1 MTVYVEIVF
10 LNNFFIDLLLCI
22 STIFSRRRKLR
33 KLRIIASAIIGAVV
47 SVAYAFMPAVFK
59 VLTKVLL
66 APILT
71 ITFDKYKSVKDY
83 IMSLGLFVI
92 FTFVL
97 GGSVYGLCHMAGIDL
112 RGYAVLGV
120 LAFAIVFLEGVL
132 WFVVVKKP
140 NSNKTYYDVAVTY
153 KGKVLWLKGFYD
165 SGNTLTDSFSGFPVV
180 LLGNSA
186 VKMLQEFGELSY
198 EGFVEVKSING
209 ESSMPIISLDEVRC
223 GQMSYNCFGAIT
235 GQDVKDCD
243 LILQNTLVYK

>member
-59 VLTKVLL
+59 ALTKVLL

-92 FTFVL
+92 FTFVSSTL
-97 GGSVYGLCHMAGIDL
+97 IL
-112 RGYAVLGV
+112 
-120 LAFAIVFLEGVL
+120 VFKLFL
-132 WFVVVKKP
+132 K
-140 NSNKTYYDVAVTY
+140 SNK
-153 KGKVLWLKGFYD
+153 
-165 SGNTLTDSFSGFPVV
+165 
-180 LLGNSA
+180 
-186 VKMLQEFGELSY
+186 
-198 EGFVEVKSING
+198 IN
-209 ESSMPIISLDEVRC
+209 P
-223 GQMSYNCFGAIT
+223 NCTSPETMVGIAIT
-235 GQDVKDCD
+235 
-243 LILQNTLVYK
+243 